1 MTLPDFLTEW
11 PYGEIMLQG
20 HRIGLYH
27 VVYYYNEG
35 YSAEMLACQ
44 FPTLPLAL
52 IHKVIAFYLENK
64 LEVDEYMK
72 QTQAEIDRQR
82 AEGKHV
88 DLAELRER
96 LTKMQ
101 QLEAGRRLGN
111 P

>member
-64 LEVDEYMK
+64 VEVDAYVSK
-72 QTQAEIDRQR
+72 VKKEIDHQAATLPR
-82 AEGKHV
+82 GP
-88 DLAELRER
+88 DMNELR
-96 LTKMQ
+96 
-101 QLEAGRRLGN
+101 RRLDAMQRSQTS
-111 P
+111 